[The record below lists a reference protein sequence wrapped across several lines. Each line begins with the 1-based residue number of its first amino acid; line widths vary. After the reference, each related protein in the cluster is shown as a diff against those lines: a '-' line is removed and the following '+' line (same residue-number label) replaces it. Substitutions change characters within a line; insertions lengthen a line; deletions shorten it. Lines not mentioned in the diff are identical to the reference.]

1 MIVLRQTVQKLEN
14 NNIVS
19 LQKQA
24 LKQSSISVFIREP
37 ITHAHDNTEFDDTTI
52 STDNM
57 IKMLSI
63 LVKDNYLV
71 LVEGIPDIYLSN
83 ADFDKVL
90 REPQLLK
97 QIKQDMHLDNNFL
110 IGRLGEEKD
119 GVYQDNLTVPDL
131 PNKVQGKE
139 LGIYEA
145 LQ

>member
-1 MIVLRQTVQKLEN
+1 
-14 NNIVS
+14 
-19 LQKQA
+19 
-24 LKQSSISVFIREP
+24 
-37 ITHAHDNTEFDDTTI
+37 
-52 STDNM
+52 
-57 IKMLSI
+57 MLSI

-97 QIKQDMHLDNNFL
+97 QINHDMHLDNNFL

>member
-1 MIVLRQTVQKLEN
+1 
-14 NNIVS
+14 
-19 LQKQA
+19 
-24 LKQSSISVFIREP
+24 
-37 ITHAHDNTEFDDTTI
+37 
-52 STDNM
+52 
-57 IKMLSI
+57 MLSI

-110 IGRLGEEKD
+110 IGRLGEEKE
-119 GVYQDNLTVPDL
+119 GREL
-131 PNKVQGKE
+131 PEFAKESFNEMWKKNKVQGKE